1 MFKIKFLPHTAD
13 AKFRVTGD
21 SLEQAFIGAAK
32 ALTKVMTDD
41 VVKPVFKKLI
51 SVKAKT
57 LEALL
62 YDFLQ
67 ELVFLLDVE
76 GFLMSRVESLTINKL
91 AKAEGFV
98 LKAVVL
104 GDKVTNYEVK
114 DVVKAITYND
124 MVVEERFVN
133 GRKVFVVQVVVDL

>member
-1 MFKIKFLPHTAD
+1 MPHTAD

-76 GFLMSRVESLTINKL
+76 GFLMSRVEFIFLITSKSGSISFNSMFSLSIV
-91 AKAEGFV
+91 GFSIV
-98 LKAVVL
+98 
-104 GDKVTNYEVK
+104 
-114 DVVKAITYND
+114 
-124 MVVEERFVN
+124 MVIFE
-133 GRKVFVVQVVVDL
+133 LW